1 MCYIFEREGG
11 YDKKRKGF
19 KTERQK
25 EHIEELKELGSYKEV
40 FKSKRVKN

>member
-1 MCYIFEREGG
+1 MCYIFERAGG

-25 EHIEELKELGSYKEV
+25 DFSKELRS
-40 FKSKRVKN
+40 

>member
-1 MCYIFEREGG
+1 MCYIFERAGVEELRGGG

-25 EHIEELKELGSYKEV
+25 EQI
-40 FKSKRVKN
+40 